1 MLSRYK
7 PYLRFL
13 RPAAMPFAIGIVAG
27 IVYGLASGL
36 GLPAMSKTIFPILF
50 KDQESLAGV
59 SPWFR
64 GVVATLFG
72 DDESKLLLASC
83 LAIPL
88 IFVFRAAGQYLNLY
102 FIQKAGLIA
111 LEGVRVEVFAKL
123 QHLPMSYYQRHKSG
137 DLLSRVVNDASVLRA
152 CLVAGSADLVTQP
165 VTLLG
170 ALSFLIYLATTSKA
184 FLVVLAALASIPL
197 CIIPIRL
204 AGKKLVKRAR
214 REQALVG
221 EFTEYLAESLQ
232 SPQEIRSFNM
242 QEERC
247 EGFKARVQEVFRTR
261 LSVVKYQSL
270 ISPSIEVIAAFGFA
284 VGLFL
289 GVSNG
294 LTLTEFL
301 AVAVALFIAY
311 DPIKKLGRLSGVL
324 KQGGAAIERLEE
336 VLNEVDLL
344 SDPEEPMR
352 PEKIR
357 GTVTFRDVNFAY
369 AESPVLKDISV
380 EIAEGE
386 TIGLVGSSGAGKS
399 TFVNLIPRLYEAD
412 SGSVEVSGQDVRQW
426 RKHDLRDLIA
436 FVPQQP
442 TLFAT
447 SIIRNI
453 RVGRPDASDE
463 EVREAARMAYAD
475 DFIQQM
481 PDGYETLAGERG
493 SQLSGGQRQRIA
505 IARAFLK
512 QAPILI
518 LDEAASA
525 LDSESE
531 DKIQAALESLVQN
544 RTTFIIAHRFSTLS
558 LVDRIIVMDAG
569 RIVGLGTHATLLDS
583 CPIYRNLYDRQ
594 VL

>member
-1 MLSRYK
+1 
-7 PYLRFL
+7 
-13 RPAAMPFAIGIVAG
+13 
-27 IVYGLASGL
+27 
-36 GLPAMSKTIFPILF
+36 
-50 KDQESLAGV
+50 
-59 SPWFR
+59 
-64 GVVATLFG
+64 
-72 DDESKLLLASC
+72 
-83 LAIPL
+83 
-88 IFVFRAAGQYLNLY
+88 
-102 FIQKAGLIA
+102 
-111 LEGVRVEVFAKL
+111 
-123 QHLPMSYYQRHKSG
+123 
-137 DLLSRVVNDASVLRA
+137 
-152 CLVAGSADLVTQP
+152 
-165 VTLLG
+165 
-170 ALSFLIYLATTSKA
+170 
-184 FLVVLAALASIPL
+184 
-197 CIIPIRL
+197 
-204 AGKKLVKRAR
+204 
-214 REQALVG
+214 
-221 EFTEYLAESLQ
+221 
-232 SPQEIRSFNM
+232 
-242 QEERC
+242 
-247 EGFKARVQEVFRTR
+247 
-261 LSVVKYQSL
+261 
-270 ISPSIEVIAAFGFA
+270 
-284 VGLFL
+284 
-289 GVSNG
+289 
-294 LTLTEFL
+294 
-301 AVAVALFIAY
+301 
-311 DPIKKLGRLSGVL
+311 
-324 KQGGAAIERLEE
+324 
-336 VLNEVDLL
+336 
-344 SDPEEPMR
+344 MR